1 VIPAEICQ
9 LLGIL
14 VDTGPLVAILS
25 IRDRNHRA
33 CVEQLKG
40 LEAPLITCWPVLT
53 EAAWLLRSQ
62 ARHIA
67 RLLPGSKVGLFRMA
81 VLDEDTLPRAAR
93 FIRRH
98 AKFGAQLA
106 GACLVYLAER
116 DGIETIFT
124 LDRRDFSDYRFR
136 GDRRFKVIPRP

>member
-1 VIPAEICQ
+1 MT
-9 LLGIL
+9 GRIL

-25 IRDRNHRA
+25 IRDRYHRV

-62 ARHIA
+62 PLQVG
-67 RLLPGSKVGLFRMA
+67 RLLTGSEVGLFRVA
-81 VLDEDTLPRAAR
+81 VLDEDTLPWAAR
-93 FIRRH
+93 FIRRY
-98 AKFGAQLA
+98 AKVGAQLA
-106 GACLVYLAER
+106 DACLVYLAER

-124 LDRRDFSDYRFR
+124 LDRRDFSVYRFQ
-136 GDRRFKVIPRP
+136 GNRRFKLVPPP